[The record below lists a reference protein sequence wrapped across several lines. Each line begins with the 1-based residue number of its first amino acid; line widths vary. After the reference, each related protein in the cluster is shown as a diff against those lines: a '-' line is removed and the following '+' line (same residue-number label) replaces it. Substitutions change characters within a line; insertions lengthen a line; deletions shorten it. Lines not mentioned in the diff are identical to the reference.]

1 MNNTKL
7 YFILTGIFAGIAVSF
22 GETVVQSGNWSDSS
36 TWGGSVPASS
46 SDSPVNALEFGS
58 DNLTL
63 GVDGNQYIN
72 YIDTGSNTNTTI
84 NIDSGKTLYLLST
97 TVGGTNTVGTSSSK
111 DNVLHFT
118 GEGTLNLGGAGKNEG
133 FFIKGTYIFD
143 TAVNYSNNVGFKD
156 TSSMSGSAT
165 YNRDVNVSGQIST
178 GGGWDITVS
187 EGVNMVLTASFNLW
201 GNKSSL
207 YLKEGAS
214 IVSKSGGAWINNG
227 IVEGY
232 FSSAGNQN
240 WRSSRY
246 AMKIGSTTFTSTS
259 SLERASSST
268 YHTFIVGDMVSYAG
282 AGKLNIGTKLYLS
295 DGSSM
300 TLNSSDALRIA
311 GASSQGESD
320 IYIAQ
325 QKFNIDGSTYT
336 EYFSASN
343 ASLIFGADNDIG
355 NIYLEDSSTLNITAN
370 GHKVNIA
377 AFKPNSDGANFSIN
391 IYNLTDFTLK
401 IGSLD
406 NIATEVDEDGFLR
419 TTDSFM
425 VAVDEYFLD
434 YAYLVAAEDG
444 GYWVNVTSAVPEPA
458 ECALIFGALAC
469 AFAFV
474 KRRAK
479 NRLF

>member
-1 MNNTKL
+1 M
-7 YFILTGIFAGIAVSF
+7 
-22 GETVVQSGNWSDSS
+22 
-36 TWGGSVPASS
+36 
-46 SDSPVNALEFGS
+46 
-58 DNLTL
+58 
-63 GVDGNQYIN
+63 
-72 YIDTGSNTNTTI
+72 
-84 NIDSGKTLYLLST
+84 
-97 TVGGTNTVGTSSSK
+97 
-111 DNVLHFT
+111 
-118 GEGTLNLGGAGKNEG
+118 NLGGAGKNEG

-156 TSSMSGSAT
+156 TSSMVGSAT

-187 EGVNMVLTASFNLW
+187 EGVNMVLTSSFNLW

-214 IVSKSGGAWINNG
+214 IVNKSGGAWINNG
-227 IVEGY
+227 IVE
-232 FSSAGNQN
+232 
-240 WRSSRY
+240 
-246 AMKIGSTTFTSTS
+246 GSTTFTSTS